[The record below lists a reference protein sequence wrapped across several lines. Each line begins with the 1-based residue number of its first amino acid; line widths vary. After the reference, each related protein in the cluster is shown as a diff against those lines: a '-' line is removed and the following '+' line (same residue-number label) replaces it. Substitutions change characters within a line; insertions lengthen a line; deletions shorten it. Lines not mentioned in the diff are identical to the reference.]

1 MWRLLCIVTL
11 CLCWFSMC
19 QGLVRNDPNGDV
31 MVIPF
36 VTLYK
41 EQKSLHV
48 VEDYY
53 NLVQS
58 IDMKELINNVIN
70 VTKGFHIVSRKYKN
84 LNDTPIGDYDHLEQK
99 LQILLEH
106 SAQKLDTGLLML
118 PQRAECLIRNK
129 RSLEIDQEPVVANGL
144 FPAVGNLFNWLTGT
158 LSAKAGSVINENY
171 NNIKRL
177 TKMSMNFAQMFNATL
192 RVEQKHREQ
201 ISNLRNQIREMHT
214 VLTEKISLFERKLA
228 YQGFLQDLMLI
239 VWDLQHSIEEIFTN
253 IDQMENNKLG
263 SLTRDNEFIQA
274 VAKLM
279 KVETSGKNTN
289 RLYLMKL
296 GAQVEVEACGPKVQ
310 IVYKFPVLKRPNF
323 VPWRT
328 VSVPKEIKSKY
339 FELSS
344 IPYMITWH
352 NEVFSWTESEYREC
366 EVKNNHMFCKLPKKV
381 QEPLSN
387 CIYGLSRNIPWEKLA
402 EKCELSLVETPKGRI
417 EFTESHIIYIN
428 LNKDLLTLICP
439 DVHPS
444 AGTKPF
450 FLQGS
455 GVMQVP
461 AGCKVKFGESQTFTM
476 GHRRSASIGFK
487 MNDRVWKLD
496 MSKYIPS
503 LKVNNVDNLT
513 SLWDDSV
520 EERRVIEEGL
530 QDTYNVLEH
539 MKFSH
544 EGVTYTLL
552 SIIGYTVV
560 VTVILIVTLV
570 FACNPM
576 FARGFICCGCCR
588 TPKIVSMEVPTRN
601 V

>member
-11 CLCWFSMC
+11 CMCWFSMC
-19 QGLVRNDPNGDV
+19 QGLVRNDPDGDIR
-31 MVIPF
+31 VIPF

-41 EQKSLHV
+41 EHKSLQII
-48 VEDYY
+48 EDYY
-53 NLVQS
+53 KLAQN
-58 IDMKELINNVIN
+58 INMRELMYNMIN
-70 VTKGFHIVSRKYKN
+70 VTNSFHIVSQKYKD
-84 LNDTPIGDYDHLEQK
+84 LKDTPIGDYDHLEQK

-118 PQRAECLIRNK
+118 PQKAECLIRNK
-129 RSLEIDQEPVVANGL
+129 RSIQIDQEPVVATGL
-144 FPAVGNLFNWLTGT
+144 FPAVGNLINWLTGT

-192 RVEQKHREQ
+192 RVEEKHREQ
-201 ISNLRNQIREMHT
+201 INNLRKQIREMNII
-214 VLTEKISLFERKLA
+214 LTENISIFERKLA

-239 VWDLQHSIEEIFTN
+239 VLDLQHSIEEIFTN
-253 IDQMENNKLG
+253 IDQIENNKLG
-263 SLTRDNEFIQA
+263 SLTRDNSFIKA

-279 KVETSGKNTN
+279 KVETSGTKTN

-296 GAQVEVEACGPKVQ
+296 GAQVEVEACGPEVQ
-310 IVYKFPVLKRPNF
+310 IVYKFPVLKEPNF
-323 VPWRT
+323 IPWRT

-352 NEVFSWTESEYREC
+352 NKIFSWTESEYRGC
-366 EVKNNHMFCKLPKKV
+366 EVKNNHMFCKIPKKV

-402 EKCELSLVETPKGRI
+402 DKCELSLVQNPKGRV

-428 LNKDLLTLICP
+428 LNKDVLTLICP
-439 DVHPS
+439 DVHPT

-450 FLQGS
+450 FLEGS
-455 GVMQVP
+455 GVMTVP
-461 AGCKVKFGESQTFTM
+461 AGCKVQFGESKSFTM
-476 GHRRSASIGFK
+476 GHRSSASIGFK

-496 MSKYIPS
+496 MTKYIPS

-520 EERRVIEEGL
+520 EEREVIEEGL
-530 QDTYNVLEH
+530 QETYNILNN

-552 SIIGYTVV
+552 SIIGYTIV

-588 TPKIVSMEVPTRN
+588 KPKIVSMGVPIPN